1 MTSRR
6 PAARPGKR
14 LAPILALIAL
24 CSTATPILA
33 ATTGNLTGTV
43 VDHSGPLPGATVGL
57 SGSGLPAGAQTI
69 TDAQGKFR
77 FLAVPPG
84 LYTITVSIGDR
95 PPVSRSGIVASA
107 GETTA
112 IPPIL
117 MTIEKVQVTAQSEE
131 ETLIKPGSTTLG
143 QNLGAKT
150 LETLPTAR
158 SYESVVEMVSGSAG
172 DDGTGGHSIYGAS
185 GLESTYVIDGVNT
198 TAVMTGRAGKELNFD
213 FVEEIQVKTGGYE
226 PEFGRALGGVVN
238 VVTKSGSNQ
247 LQGLFSTEWTR
258 RTYTS
263 DPMAAG
269 DLTFSKVGDSA
280 TFPMSLGGP
289 IVREHAWFFFAY
301 SPTRDDTTHP
311 QFNAPTNGREEATQ
325 FKRSNLFSGKL
336 TWQVTQAQRLTLTSF
351 SDPAEWQ
358 KESERWGI
366 GEDVK
371 STTGGTDTALKYTG
385 IFGSGYILDGQVG
398 THRESKTIEPLPIQ
412 YPIGADRRASFPSVR
427 KNPGGTNVGSAPP
440 QNPDDPTQVQAFE
453 RRYLSAGP
461 YPYSGEDR
469 ANRDFARLSLEHL
482 VGGHEIKVGIDREE
496 NRLDQVEDYG
506 WGTGMALDWTDLRA
520 SDAQGHP
527 IGTPTSVLGIR
538 RCWGDGQGRCLQW
551 PDQIQPSSQT
561 VSSSEYVQ
569 DRWTINPRVTVTY
582 GARLEG
588 QDLRDGSGH
597 TVAKVSNTFSPRFGV
612 TYDPQGNGK
621 MKIHGS
627 WGRFSDTLPLEI
639 TSRVFDPRITS
650 IRLYRTSGQGYKS
663 YEQFVGEL
671 FSVDPSFGRLC
682 ATDTPTD
689 NAGVTRSGFGC
700 WDFERSP
707 SDPVAHDPFGRVLT
721 PFQTIDFGTLFPS
734 PVDARL
740 RAGSQDEAI
749 LGFEWE
755 FTPHWAM
762 GTRLIRRS
770 LNEAIEDMSLDYGRT
785 YIIGNPGRA
794 YHITPDPND
803 KAWFSGDA
811 RCVPG
816 DPATYD
822 FCGTGE
828 RLGCTP
834 GRECTIDNAGL
845 VAAGFSG
852 FPRPTRDFKGA
863 EVSVDKTF
871 SKGFDLSASYL
882 YSTTEGNYRGRYIEE
897 VEERDPHPTE
907 AFDFPILTYNAQ
919 GSLPQDRKHQ
929 LKLHGM
935 YQFAHGFKAGGTF
948 RWLSGTPLSATTDP
962 DNFNN
967 PFAYGRIYLLPQGA
981 AGRTPSLQQFD
992 LHLSYDWKMSERVRS
1007 VLFLDVYNLLDRQV
1021 PTRFEQQFL
1030 QAGSADAVSCGS
1042 VPGFCGY
1049 SDATTFGGEPTTEF
1063 LDQIPGAGNHN
1074 GKADPSEWD
1083 AWAHSIQGRFHTVK
1097 SLYSYFKNTT
1107 FPYLN
1112 PFTGQYEQV
1121 AAFPGFSNCPA
1132 GLPDDPT
1139 TCKGMYDLYGLSLER
1154 QAPRSLRFGLKV
1166 AF

>member
-1 MTSRR
+1 MRSRAHATKRFR
-6 PAARPGKR
+6 PAAWLVLL
-14 LAPILALIAL
+14 LAVGVGPPVFAG
-24 CSTATPILA
+24 
-33 ATTGNLTGTV
+33 TTGNLTGTV
-43 VDHSGPLPGATVGL
+43 VDQSGPVPGATVGL
-57 SGSGLPAGAQTI
+57 TGPGLPAGAQTI

-84 LYTITVSIGDR
+84 AYTISVRIGDR

-107 GETTA
+107 GETTT

-117 MTIEKVQVTAQSEE
+117 MTIETVKVTAQTDEE
-131 ETLIKPGSTTLG
+131 ELIQPGSTTLG
-143 QNLGAKT
+143 QKLGAKT

-198 TAVMTGRAGKELNFD
+198 TAVMTGKAGKELNFD

-238 VVTKSGSNQ
+238 VVTKSGTDQ
-247 LQGLFSTEWTR
+247 LQGLFSTEWSR
-258 RTYTS
+258 RNDTS
-263 DPMAAG
+263 EPLAAG
-269 DLTFSKVGDSA
+269 DLTFTRLADTA

-289 IVREHAWFFFAY
+289 IVKDHAWFFLAY
-301 SPTRDDTTHP
+301 DPTREDTTHP
-311 QFNAPTNGREEATQ
+311 QFNAATNGRNEAAQ
-325 FKRSNLFSGKL
+325 FNRSNLFSGKI
-336 TWQVTQAQRLTLTSF
+336 TWQVTPAQRLTLTSF

-358 KESERWGI
+358 RQSERWGL
-366 GEDVK
+366 GEDVRL
-371 STTGGTDTALKYTG
+371 TTGGTDTALKYTG
-385 IFGSGYILDGQVG
+385 IFGDGYILDGQIG
-398 THRESKTIEPLPIQ
+398 THRESRSVEPLPIQ
-412 YPIGADRRASFPSVR
+412 FPIGADRRASFPSVR

-440 QNPDDPTQVQAFE
+440 QDPDDPTQDQAFE

-461 YPYSGEDR
+461 YPYSGQDD
-469 ANRDFARLSLEHL
+469 ADRDFARVSVEHL
-482 VGGHEIKVGIDREE
+482 VDGHEIKGGFDREE
-496 NRLDQVEDYG
+496 NHLDQALDYG

-520 SDAQGHP
+520 SDAQGRA
-527 IGTPTSVLGIR
+527 IGTPSSVLGIR
-538 RCWGDGQGRCLQW
+538 RCWGDGTGRCLQW
-551 PDQIQPSSQT
+551 PDQIQPSSRT
-561 VSSSEYVQ
+561 VSSSLYLQ
-569 DRWTINPRVTVTY
+569 DRWTISPKFSVTY

-588 QDLRDGSGH
+588 QDLQDGDGH
-597 TVAKVSNTFSPRFGV
+597 TVAKVNDTFSPRIGV
-612 TYDPQGNGK
+612 TFDPRGEGR

-639 TSRVFDPRITS
+639 TSRVFDPRITM

-682 ATDTPTD
+682 STDTPAD
-689 NAGVTRSGFGC
+689 NAGVQKGGFGC

-749 LGFEWE
+749 LGFEWA
-755 FTPHWAM
+755 FTPHWAL

-770 LNEAIEDMSLDYGRT
+770 LNDAVEDLSLDNGRT
-785 YIIGNPGRA
+785 YIVGNPGRP

-803 KAWFSGDA
+803 KAWFGGDA

-816 DPATYD
+816 DPSTYD

-828 RLGCTP
+828 RLGCAP
-834 GRECTIDNAGL
+834 GKECTIDNSRL
-845 VAAGFSG
+845 VAAGFSP

-882 YSTTEGNYRGRYIEE
+882 YSKTEGNYRGRYIDES
-897 VEERDPHPTE
+897 EERDPHPTE

-919 GSLPQDRKHQ
+919 GFLPQDRRHQ
-929 LKLHGM
+929 LKFHGM
-935 YQFAHGFKAGGTF
+935 YALPRGFKLGGTY

-967 PFAYGRIYLLPQGA
+967 PFAYGRIFLMPQGS
-981 AGRTPSLQQFD
+981 AGRTPSLQQLD
-992 LHLSYDWKMSERVRS
+992 LHLTYDWKMSDHVHS
-1007 VLFLDVYNLLDRQV
+1007 VLFLDVFNLLNRQT

-1030 QAGSADAVSCGS
+1030 QAGSADNLTCGS

-1074 GKADPSEWD
+1074 GKADASEWD
-1083 AWAHSIQGRFHTVK
+1083 AWARSIEGRFHSVEA
-1097 SLYSYFKNTT
+1097 LYDYFKTTT
-1107 FPYLN
+1107 FPYRN
-1112 PFTGQYEQV
+1112 PFTGMDEQV

-1139 TCKGMYDLYGLSLER
+1139 TCKGIYDLYGLSLER
-1154 QAPRSLRFGLKV
+1154 QAPRSLRFGMKV
-1166 AF
+1166 SF